1 MLPRNLFFSWNKMT
15 RCKSRRESKLFILVF
30 LYEKFAR
37 VTPFVEAVFFFL
49 FFYDKKHTVNAGISR
64 VAASSPIASEPRLS
78 RGERQHCASRDS
90 FHWDWMRTNRCVSE
104 PPHPTPFPTHPPNS
118 ISQHETA
125 SADSRP
131 PSRLG
136 WATSLQG
143 LL

>member
-1 MLPRNLFFSWNKMT
+1 MSARCINAAMESLLSWNKMT
-15 RCKSRRESKLFILVF
+15 QCKSRRESKLFILVF
-30 LYEKFAR
+30 LSEKFAR

-49 FFYDKKHTVNAGISR
+49 FCHNKKHAVNAGISH

-90 FHWDWMRTNRCVSE
+90 FHRDWMRTNRCVSE
-104 PPHPTPFPTHPPNS
+104 PPHPPTQLDKPTRDS
-118 ISQHETA
+118 ERRL
-125 SADSRP
+125 SA

-136 WATSLQG
+136 CATSLQG